1 MDIRDAFEESLEELG
16 IEGLDGTLEDILD
29 EPVEKTEDTE
39 LEDEASES
47 EESEEPGDDEQD
59 ADSDND
65 DSADIEIPAGA
76 KVKLPDGT
84 VVNVDKAVLM
94 QADYTRKTQELSDQR
109 KAFEAEAQK
118 FETQRAEIEG
128 LYGQMRDWYE
138 SRASQPSTWIME
150 IAAESGDPTSTVAK
164 AIYELAQAG
173 VLDQQFV
180 ETFGI
185 ESGPVA
191 QMAGDSRVKDEIAEL
206 RAWKEQQE
214 QQVQQ
219 RSAVQQRAAQYEQQ
233 WQQIKLERGL
243 DFDSQL
249 SEIDAKRELF
259 EFAIQSKMTRSLLD
273 AYDIM
278 TVRKPKKAPVQGSSP
293 EVTAKKRASRA
304 VTAKSASTGTG
315 QNPKKGLSTQEAI
328 LQSMDEL
335 FAGA

>member
-1 MDIRDAFEESLEELG
+1 MDIKDAFEQSLAELG
-16 IEGLDGTLEDILD
+16 IEGLDDNLEDIPD
-29 EPVEKTEDTE
+29 EAVDKTEDAE
-39 LEDEASES
+39 LKDEASGS
-47 EESEEPGDDEQD
+47 EESREFQETEQDDER
-59 ADSDND
+59 DND
-65 DSADIEIPAGA
+65 DSADIEIPAGS

-94 QADYTRKTQELSDQR
+94 QSDYTRKTQELADQR
-109 KAFEAEAQK
+109 KAFEAEAQN
-118 FETQRAEIEG
+118 FEAQRSEIEG
-128 LYGQMRDWYE
+128 LYGQMREWYE
-138 SRASQPSTWIME
+138 SRAAQPSNWIME

-164 AIYELAQAG
+164 AIYELAQSG
-173 VLDQQFV
+173 VLDPQFV
-180 ETFGI
+180 ETFGL

-191 QMAGDSRVKDEIAEL
+191 QMAGDSRVKDELAEL

-214 QQVQQ
+214 NERSQ
-219 RSAVQQRAAQYEQQ
+219 RTAVQQRAAQYEQQ
-233 WQQIKLERGL
+233 WSQIKLERGL
-243 DFDSQL
+243 DFNSQL

-259 EFAIQSKMTRSLLD
+259 EFAIQNKMTQSLLD

-304 VTAKSASTGTG
+304 VTAKSATTGAGKT
-315 QNPKKGLSTQEAI
+315 PKKSLTTKDAI